1 MQENFNNN
9 EKPKFFSEEKVN
21 RIRNLVSEVSNVTS
35 WDLEKV
41 CGTEEE
47 SELVIKSQEAMEDIS
62 TIFGHPSWNRKE
74 TLITSKMFLPDE
86 MKKLQVDLESIG
98 EVLSWDG
105 IGGSDEEDLMILDK
119 ARKSFKMLKEFF
131 VID

>member
-9 EKPKFFSEEKVN
+9 EKPKFFSEEEVN

-62 TIFGHPSWNRKE
+62 TIFGLPSWNRKE

-119 ARKSFKMLKEFF
+119 ARESFKMLKEFF

>member
-9 EKPKFFSEEKVN
+9 EKPKFFSEEEVN

-62 TIFGHPSWNRKE
+62 TIFGLPSWNRKE